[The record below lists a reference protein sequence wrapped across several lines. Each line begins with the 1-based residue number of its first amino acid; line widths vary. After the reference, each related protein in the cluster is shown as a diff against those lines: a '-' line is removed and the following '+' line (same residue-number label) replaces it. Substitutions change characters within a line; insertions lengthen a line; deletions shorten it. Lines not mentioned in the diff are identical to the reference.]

1 MSVSYSRSL
10 RLTALAMLT
19 ASAYA
24 CSSDSPT
31 TPDGNQQA
39 SLDAVL
45 TEASQPAI
53 ETVGT
58 RFVTAAFLMPGGP
71 TLVPSSC
78 TYDAASQSFICQQLT
93 SGGLTI
99 ERSFILY
106 DAKGNRQAQFG
117 PSTAAVQTK
126 AHVAGTLTLATGTLT
141 LDAADDR
148 TVSGLLT
155 AQHVL
160 NGLSRST
167 MDGTFGIGSSPSDPT
182 HSTSTA
188 KIENLV
194 LPSAANRWPG
204 PGTMTLDATSSFG
217 TFPPLSSHLLATF
230 NGTRCV
236 VIALTTGPI
245 SETMTID
252 LAQGDVTAGC
262 RP

>member
-1 MSVSYSRSL
+1 MSISYARSL

-58 RFVTAAFLMPGGP
+58 RFVMVAFPMPGGA

-78 TYDAASQSFICQQLT
+78 TYDGSSQSFICHRLT

-126 AHVAGTLTLATGTLT
+126 AHVAGTLTLASGTLT

-160 NGLSRST
+160 NGTSSST
-167 MDGTFGIGSSPSDPT
+167 MDGTFGIGSSPSDPM
-182 HSTSTA
+182 HSMSTT

-204 PGTMTLDATSSFG
+204 PGTLTADATSSFG
-217 TFPPLSSHLLATF
+217 TLPPLSSHVQATF

-236 VIALTTGPI
+236 VIAITSGGI
-245 SETMTID
+245 SETLTID
-252 LAQGDVTAGC
+252 LSRGDVTAGC
-262 RP
+262 TP

>member
-1 MSVSYSRSL
+1 MSIRYSRSL
-10 RLTALAMLT
+10 RRTALAMLT

-31 TPDGNQQA
+31 TPVDNQSA

-58 RFVTAAFLMPGGP
+58 RFVAVGFSMPGGT

-78 TYDAASQSFICQQLT
+78 AYDGSSQSFVCHQIAT
-93 SGGLTI
+93 GGLTV

-106 DAKGNRQAQFG
+106 DAKGNRQSQFG
-117 PSTAAVQTK
+117 PSTAAVQMK
-126 AHVAGTLTLATGTLT
+126 AHVAGTLAVATGTLT
-141 LDAADDR
+141 MDAADDR

-160 NGLSRST
+160 NST
-167 MDGTFGIGSSPSDPT
+167 SSSTTDGTFGIGSSPPSQM
-182 HSTSTA
+182 HSTSTT

-194 LPSAANRWPG
+194 LPSTANRWPG
-204 PGTMTLDATSSFG
+204 PGTLTADATSSFG
-217 TFPPLSSHLLATF
+217 TLPALSSHVQATF

-236 VIALTTGPI
+236 VLSITSGGI
-245 SETMTID
+245 SETVTID
-252 LAQGDVTAGC
+252 LSQGDVTAGC
-262 RP
+262 TP